1 VFSDDGV
8 RVNALFNT
16 ITEKKIKVKKSRLNI
31 QNVVGH
37 NVFCNGSS
45 GLTALEALRGRGSGD
60 RAGGPSAKRRPQKT
74 SGLDV

>member
-16 ITEKKIKVKKSRLNI
+16 ITEKKIKVKKSHLNI

-45 GLTALEALRGRGSGD
+45 GLTALEALRRGSGD